1 MADQDVNDVVIVDQ
15 GLRVRPQSSHI
26 GASVDGLLH
35 VTYTD
40 KSTEWITLEV
50 KCPFSA
56 YQADADTISKW
67 AAAYPPTGNAKNS
80 TQCYL
85 DVEADARD
93 GDDTVGADADSPRK
107 LRKRSP
113 YWWQVICQL
122 FCFHDHPKYQVSRG
136 IFGVWVDGS
145 GRTDHANVHV
155 EFIDYATFQGEWEAA
170 ILKIDK
176 FYFNILLPEIACP
189 TPKGVTPRDMNQ
201 HVLATGTGEYR
212 TWPMSAKSIV
222 LTTPEPELPII
233 LVTPARESTSGGIG
247 GEASRIDL
255 ENSETIS
262 RPSKR
267 PRLSDNNPPI
277 VRSSSPV
284 VAAAAAKESGS
295 LA

>member
-1 MADQDVNDVVIVDQ
+1 
-15 GLRVRPQSSHI
+15 
-26 GASVDGLLH
+26 
-35 VTYTD
+35 
-40 KSTEWITLEV
+40 
-50 KCPFSA
+50 
-56 YQADADTISKW
+56 
-67 AAAYPPTGNAKNS
+67 
-80 TQCYL
+80 
-85 DVEADARD
+85 
-93 GDDTVGADADSPRK
+93 
-107 LRKRSP
+107 
-113 YWWQVICQL
+113 
-122 FCFHDHPKYQVSRG
+122 
-136 IFGVWVDGS
+136 
-145 GRTDHANVHV
+145 VHV

-233 LVTPARESTSGGIG
+233 LVTPALEPTSGGICL
-247 GEASRIDL
+247 EL
-255 ENSETIS
+255 ENSGTIS

-284 VAAAAAKESGS
+284 LAAAAAKERGS
-295 LA
+295 SA